1 MHETGTHDQFCS
13 YVNHNFSTA
22 IHKNIVNS
30 IFQIKLAS
38 GAVVQARINMNHN
51 TLWVDLN
58 IGLPSFD
65 YKHVDGMCGSWDRN
79 GGNDKTEWRASPKD
93 SLFFYKARGG
103 RKCLAKD
110 ACNPEKKFKAQGGWQ
125 NLVFPGIMI
134 SHLLQNE
141 NLRHA
146 S

>member
-1 MHETGTHDQFCS
+1 M
-13 YVNHNFSTA
+13 
-22 IHKNIVNS
+22 
-30 IFQIKLAS
+30 
-38 GAVVQARINMNHN
+38 VQARINMNHN

-93 SLFFYKARGG
+93 SLFFYKAKGG
-103 RKCLAKD
+103 KKCLPKN

-134 SHLLQNE
+134 SFT
-141 NLRHA
+141 A
-146 S
+146 K